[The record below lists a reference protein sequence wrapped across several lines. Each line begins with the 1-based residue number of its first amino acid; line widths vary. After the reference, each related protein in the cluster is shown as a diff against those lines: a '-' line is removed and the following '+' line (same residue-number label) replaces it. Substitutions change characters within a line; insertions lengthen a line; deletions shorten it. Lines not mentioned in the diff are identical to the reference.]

1 MDHKFKRGDVVRV
14 LNSAPG
20 SIAETYEITVVDLL
34 ISEDGNKN
42 GYEIQ
47 VPSGRLFQVSEQKL
61 IQLANVPNWKRV
73 SQS

>member
-1 MDHKFKRGDVVRV
+1 MDHKFRRGEVIKV
-14 LNSAPG
+14 LNSAPN
-20 SIAETYEITVVDLL
+20 SVAETYEVTIVDLL
-34 ISEDGNKN
+34 VSEDGNRN

-47 VPSGRLFQVSEQKL
+47 VPSGKLFQVSEQKL